1 MERLVDNISTGLFAV
16 KKIIIYWMKI
26 ISKVIYSVQFKN
38 VRER

>member
-1 MERLVDNISTGLFAV
+1 MKRLVDNISTGLFAV
-16 KKIIIYWMKI
+16 TKIIIYWMKI